1 MIEQLGNESAA
12 DDADGERWGCLRST
26 IVNGVVGKLSGG
38 QKCQQVT
45 IKSSNGNRIRTNVH
59 AACVTET
66 AVSPF
71 FATPAIKGNV

>member
-1 MIEQLGNESAA
+1 M
-12 DDADGERWGCLRST
+12 
-26 IVNGVVGKLSGG
+26 IVNEVVGKLSGG

-45 IKSSNGNRIRTNVH
+45 IKSSKGNRIRTNVH

-71 FATPAIKGNV
+71 FATPHQRQRVSLRVKRSLTHMYFGCEEVM